1 MNLQHLIVKELMGAS
16 GGQTA
21 TTTTTQTT
29 SEAATQLL

>member
-21 TTTTTQTT
+21 TTTTQTT